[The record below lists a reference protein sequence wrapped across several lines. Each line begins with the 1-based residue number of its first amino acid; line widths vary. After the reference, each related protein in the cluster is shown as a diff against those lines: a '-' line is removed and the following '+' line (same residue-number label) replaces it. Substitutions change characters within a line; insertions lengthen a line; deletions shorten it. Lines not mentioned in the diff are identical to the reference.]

1 MRKSHPAV
9 SSPGLFAS
17 PWPPVLPWR
26 RGPETIKCKQQA
38 RQLSRPGQHCTLHE
52 RGKGLQHDP
61 ICTDLERPCRQTRAG
76 VPSAISNLFAPR
88 SSHGRPTVVPRSAIG
103 VDNCADIAPLP
114 SPRQQNVCRAR
125 RPSAHSTCIRL
136 GIVPLSTPV
145 QHKALLG
152 YLQATSQGTDRGHLL
167 LIPLLRTPTEPT
179 MSYHIL
185 CPSRV
190 IHHPR
195 TSRPV
200 LLIATSLQ
208 ASAAPAT
215 TAVPQNWQAGR
226 LQPATGREVKG
237 QWCK

>member
-103 VDNCADIAPLP
+103 VDNCADTTIAP
-114 SPRQQNVCRAR
+114 
-125 RPSAHSTCIRL
+125 SAKRMPGKAPVSTLDVYQIR
-136 GIVPLSTPV
+136 
-145 QHKALLG
+145 H
-152 YLQATSQGTDRGHLL
+152 
-167 LIPLLRTPTEPT
+167 
-179 MSYHIL
+179 
-185 CPSRV
+185 CPSLNACATQGIARV
-190 IHHPR
+190 P
-195 TSRPV
+195 
-200 LLIATSLQ
+200 
-208 ASAAPAT
+208 ASHF
-215 TAVPQNWQAGR
+215 AGD
-226 LQPATGREVKG
+226 
-237 QWCK
+237 